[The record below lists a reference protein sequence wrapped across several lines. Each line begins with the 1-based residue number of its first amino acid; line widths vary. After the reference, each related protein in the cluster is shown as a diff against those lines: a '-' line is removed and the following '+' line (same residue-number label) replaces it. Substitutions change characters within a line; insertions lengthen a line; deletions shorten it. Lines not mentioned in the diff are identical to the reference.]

1 MVSTAATANP
11 YHSRVLPSWEI
22 GERVDPV
29 VWSEPGAAGPLSRA
43 DVDHYATRGYLVLPQ
58 LFTGPEI
65 AALVAEAHRLE
76 AEADRSRDDVI
87 VEPDSDVVR
96 SVFRVHRDSPVMR
109 TFISDPRL
117 AGAAR
122 QLLGGDV
129 YIHQSRV
136 NFKAAFEGK
145 SFPWHSDFET
155 WHIEDGMPRMRALSA
170 SILLTPNTEHNGPL
184 LVIPGSHR
192 RFVRCVGETPADHFR
207 QSLRKQEY
215 GVPAREALVQLAEQG
230 GYASCIGPP
239 GTVVLFDC
247 NLMHGSGGNITS
259 LPRHNVFAVFNSVDN
274 RLVQPFGG
282 TAPRPGFLA
291 ERDGGVVA

>member
-1 MVSTAATANP
+1 VTAPVKDPYVSRAQPT
-11 YHSRVLPSWEI
+11 WEI
-22 GERVDPV
+22 AERVDPV
-29 VWSEPGAAGPLSRA
+29 VWSDPAAGAAGGPLSSA
-43 DVDHYATRGYLVLPQ
+43 DLERYATTGYLVLPN
-58 LFTGPEI
+58 LFS
-65 AALVAEAHRLE
+65 AAEVATLVTEAHRLE
-76 AEADRSRDDVI
+76 AEADRGRDDVI
-87 VEPDSDVVR
+87 VEPGSDAVR

-109 TFISDPRL
+109 GFIDDARL

-145 SFPWHSDFET
+145 AFPWHSDFET

-170 SILLTPNTEHNGPL
+170 SILLTANTEHNGPL

-192 RFVRCVGETPADHFR
+192 RYVRCVGETPEDHFR
-207 QSLRKQEY
+207 QSLRRQEY
-215 GVPAREALVQLAEQG
+215 GVPDRAALCRLAEEG
-230 GYASCIGPP
+230 GYASCIGSP

-259 LPRHNVFAVFNSVDN
+259 LPRHNVFVVYNSVAN
-274 RLVQPFGG
+274 RLVQPYGG
-282 TAPRPGFLA
+282 TSPRPDFLA
-291 ERDGGVVA
+291 ERDAVSP

>member
-1 MVSTAATANP
+1 VIPRLFSAAETAALA
-11 YHSRVLPSWEI
+11 
-22 GERVDPV
+22 
-29 VWSEPGAAGPLSRA
+29 
-43 DVDHYATRGYLVLPQ
+43 
-58 LFTGPEI
+58 
-65 AALVAEAHRLE
+65 AEAYRLE
-76 AEADRSRDDVI
+76 AEADRTRDDVI
-87 VEPDSDVVR
+87 VEPGSNAVR
-96 SVFRVHRDSPVMR
+96 SVFRVHRTSSVMR
-109 TFISDPRL
+109 RFIGDPRI

-122 QLLGGDV
+122 QLLGGEV

-145 SFPWHSDFET
+145 AFPWHSDFET

-184 LVIPGSHR
+184 MVIPGSHR

-215 GVPAREALVQLAEQG
+215 GVPDREALTELAADG
-230 GYASCIGPP
+230 GYASCIGAP

-259 LPRHNVFAVFNSVDN
+259 MPRHNVFVVYNSVEN
-274 RLVQPFGG
+274 RLTRPFGG
-282 TAPRPGFLA
+282 TPPRPDFLA
-291 ERDGGVVA
+291 ERDEASLDAWAVIP